1 MKKYLLSIICTLLPI
16 FAWGADGD
24 TFTVQTIEGVTMT
37 FSIISESERTCYV
50 GKPNETAI
58 DITTSGVVT
67 IPEMAEGY
75 SVIGVQTGAFAG
87 CINVTQFVLPETLRT
102 IGDFAFRNCSSLTTI
117 ELSDNITDVGSFA
130 FADCKGLSSVYIP
143 KNVKYIGPAAFGWCN
158 LDYISV
164 DELNPYLDSRN
175 GCNAVIETN
184 TDKIVVATNY
194 TIVPENVRV
203 IGDRSFAGCEQLQ
216 SISLPSGLTEIQAWA
231 FGNCI
236 AIHDIYIPQ
245 NVSTIM
251 DGPFSGCSNLNTI
264 VVDSSNPN
272 YDSRNNCNGIIETS
286 TNTLIAGV
294 QATIIPNTV
303 TAIGTRAYY
312 GMGNLTSVEIPSSV
326 TRIATEAFGFNYS
339 LNTITIPNSVTTIE
353 ERAFYTT
360 SNFSTV
366 TSLIENPYEIS
377 ETAFDGDD
385 NFFNNVTLYVPA
397 GTKSLYETTAGWSK
411 FHNIVELGGSEEA
424 QYWMELRSTLDYA
437 LDVQERAQ
445 GHPNVE
451 PWMQEE
457 LAMMIE
463 RGSNMYDE
471 HTADEEEV
479 HHMIEELNWICSEIE
494 EAMNREPEPSEGPVP
509 YAIFIDNNTALEFRY
524 DDQRSSYPEAM
535 DIYPFSSTVDR
546 GWNDMAE
553 SIHSV
558 VFNES
563 FANCTTITSTE
574 YWFFGCSNLET
585 FIGLENLNTS
595 NVTNMASMFH
605 GCSSLTSLDLSS
617 FNTTSVTEMKMMFY
631 ECPNLTTIYVSSG
644 WSTANVSSSDYM
656 FGGSERIV
664 GGRGTQ
670 WNPDYTDAAYAHI
683 DGGIDNPGYLTDING
698 SGSSDLDQR
707 KAELLDKIDQLM
719 QELDVCHSLLS
730 QKDPQKNSELWPN
743 LDYIAASIYD
753 VGDRT
758 KSAESDAELDEC
770 ENMFLQI
777 MQELEWLRM
786 KIDEYEAVESEARF
800 DGLTAWVYG
809 DATLDDAFAEVGR
822 ESAVQTIAAIVWEG
836 TGALT
841 AEQMQGI
848 TNPNLLVYVNDASK
862 APAGVR
868 NVIVNGTA
876 ANITLSDASG
886 NNNFFCPEP
895 FTAQSIS
902 YTRNFSQ
909 TTEIGVSR
917 GWETIALPFT
927 VQSITHESHGVL
939 EPFGINNGYPFWLRQ
954 LGSDGLARATVLEA
968 NVPFLICMPNN
979 SVYPS
984 VYNQVGNVTFS
995 SSNVTVPETH
1005 PLEMF
1010 GANVILTPAFQNL
1023 SAGSDIF
1030 TLNVGEAQGS
1040 YPEGSVFISN
1050 YRSVRPFQCYAR
1062 HSSQARGTDDIQFI
1076 PLTSIGGGDDTTA
1089 IMEIIQ
1095 PAANGTGDWY
1105 SLDGRKL
1112 SSKPTQKGVYIQNG
1126 KKIVIK

>member
-1 MKKYLLSIICTLLPI
+1 MKKYLLSIICTLLPMLSWAQEPYAVMI
-16 FAWGADGD
+16 DG
-24 TFTVQTIEGVTMT
+24 
-37 FSIISESERTCYV
+37 
-50 GKPNETAI
+50 NTAI
-58 DITTSGVVT
+58 EFRYDNEKAARGGMDIGPFSSSAEDRPWNTY
-67 IPEMAEGY
+67 AEGIY
-75 SVIGVQTGAFAG
+75 SVIFDESFANYNSLTSTAWWFYNCRNLETIIGIENFNTSNVIRMDWMFFG
-87 CINVTQFVLPETLRT
+87 CLGLTNLDVSNFNTSNVTYMRGMFSGCSGLTSLDVSNFNTSNVTDMWGLFS
-102 IGDFAFRNCSSLTTI
+102 GCSSLTSLDVSNFNT
-117 ELSDNITDVGSFA
+117 SNVTDM
-130 FADCKGLSSVYIP
+130 SSMFSQCESLTSLDVSNFNTS
-143 KNVKYIGPAAFGWCN
+143 NV
-158 LDYISV
+158 
-164 DELNPYLDSRN
+164 
-175 GCNAVIETN
+175 TN
-184 TDKIVVATNY
+184 MSGMFNY
-194 TIVPENVRV
+194 
-203 IGDRSFAGCEQLQ
+203 
-216 SISLPSGLTEIQAWA
+216 
-231 FGNCI
+231 
-236 AIHDIYIPQ
+236 
-245 NVSTIM
+245 
-251 DGPFSGCSNLNTI
+251 CSNLATI
-264 VVDSSNPN
+264 YASNSWSTANVTDSENMFYGCTNLVGRAGTTYDSSHTDASYAHVDEGSSNPG
-272 YDSRNNCNGIIETS
+272 Y
-286 TNTLIAGV
+286 
-294 QATIIPNTV
+294 
-303 TAIGTRAYY
+303 
-312 GMGNLTSVEIPSSV
+312 LT
-326 TRIATEAFGFNYS
+326 G
-339 LNTITIPNSVTTIE
+339 
-353 ERAFYTT
+353 
-360 SNFSTV
+360 
-366 TSLIENPYEIS
+366 
-377 ETAFDGDD
+377 DG
-385 NFFNNVTLYVPA
+385 
-397 GTKSLYETTAGWSK
+397 
-411 FHNIVELGGSEEA
+411 GGSGEEA
-424 QYWMELRSTLDYA
+424 QYWMELQSMLQYA
-437 LDVQERAQ
+437 DELYGRARDNS
-445 GHPNVE
+445 NVE
-451 PWMQEE
+451 QWMLEE
-457 LAMMIE
+457 LSMMID

-479 HHMIEELNWICSEIE
+479 HHMIEELNWICMEIE

-546 GWNDMAE
+546 GWHDMAE
-553 SIHSV
+553 SIRSV

-563 FANCTTITSTE
+563 FANCTSITSTE

-585 FIGLENLNTS
+585 FIGLEYLNTS
-595 NVTNMASMFH
+595 NVTNMASMFD
-605 GCSSLTSLDLSS
+605 GCYSLTSLDLSS
-617 FNTTSVTEMKMMFY
+617 FNTTSVTDMKMMFY
-631 ECPNLTTIYVSSG
+631 GCTNLTTIYVRSG
-644 WSTANVSSSDYM
+644 WSTANVTESSYM
-656 FGGSERIV
+656 FEGCDRIV

-670 WNPDYTDAAYAHI
+670 WDPDHTDAAYAHV
-683 DGGIDNPGYLTDING
+683 DGGENNPGYLTDPN
-698 SGSSDLDQR
+698 
-707 KAELLDKIDQLM
+707 AE
-719 QELDVCHSLLS
+719 
-730 QKDPQKNSELWPN
+730 P
-743 LDYIAASIYD
+743 
-753 VGDRT
+753 
-758 KSAESDAELDEC
+758 
-770 ENMFLQI
+770 
-777 MQELEWLRM
+777 
-786 KIDEYEAVESEARF
+786 VESEAWF

-836 TGALT
+836 TGVLT

-848 TNPNLLVYVNDASK
+848 TNPNLLVYVTEASK
-862 APAGVR
+862 APAGVQ

-876 ANITLSDASG
+876 AQIVLTDASG

-1010 GANVILTPAFQNL
+1010 GANVILTPAFQNQA
-1023 SAGSDIF
+1023 AGSDIF

-1050 YRSVRPFQCYAR
+1050 YRSVRPFQCYVR

-1112 SSKPTQKGVYIQNG
+1112 SSKPTQKGIYIQNG

>member
-1 MKKYLLSIICTLLPI
+1 MMI
-16 FAWGADGD
+16 DG
-24 TFTVQTIEGVTMT
+24 
-37 FSIISESERTCYV
+37 
-50 GKPNETAI
+50 NTAI
-58 DITTSGVVT
+58 EFRYDNEKAARGGMDIGPFSSAGERPWDGMTSS
-67 IPEMAEGY
+67 IY
-75 SVIGVQTGAFAG
+75 SVVFDESFANYTSLTSTAYWFHSCTTLETIIGINYLNTSNVTDMSNMFAG
-87 CINVTQFVLPETLRT
+87 CGSLQSLDVSSFNTEKVTNMAYAFSGLINLESLNLGNLNTSNVTDMRGLFDGCSKL
-102 IGDFAFRNCSSLTTI
+102 SSL
-117 ELSDNITDVGSFA
+117 DVGSFNTEKVTNMRNM
-130 FADCKGLSSVYIP
+130 FAGLPVTSLDLSSFNTSSVTDM
-143 KNVKYIGPAAFGWCN
+143 GW
-158 LDYISV
+158 
-164 DELNPYLDSRN
+164 
-175 GCNAVIETN
+175 
-184 TDKIVVATNY
+184 
-194 TIVPENVRV
+194 
-203 IGDRSFAGCEQLQ
+203 
-216 SISLPSGLTEIQAWA
+216 
-231 FGNCI
+231 
-236 AIHDIYIPQ
+236 
-245 NVSTIM
+245 M
-251 DGPFSGCSNLNTI
+251 FSGCMQLTTI
-264 VVDSSNPN
+264 LVGRGWVVSTYTSGEAMFLSCEKLVGQNGTTYDFNFTDQTYAHVDGGVSNPG
-272 YDSRNNCNGIIETS
+272 YLSGE
-286 TNTLIAGV
+286 AG
-294 QATIIPNTV
+294 
-303 TAIGTRAYY
+303 
-312 GMGNLTSVEIPSSV
+312 PS
-326 TRIATEAFGFNYS
+326 
-339 LNTITIPNSVTTIE
+339 
-353 ERAFYTT
+353 
-360 SNFSTV
+360 
-366 TSLIENPYEIS
+366 
-377 ETAFDGDD
+377 DQ
-385 NFFNNVTLYVPA
+385 
-397 GTKSLYETTAGWSK
+397 
-411 FHNIVELGGSEEA
+411 EEA
-424 QYWMELRSTLDYA
+424 QYWMELESTLQYA
-437 LDVQERAQ
+437 DDLYGRARDNS
-445 GHPNVE
+445 NVE
-451 PWMQEE
+451 QWMLEE
-457 LAMMIE
+457 LSEFMN
-463 RGSNMYDE
+463 RGSDMLDAHE
-471 HTADEEEV
+471 ADEQEV
-479 HHMIEELNWICSEIE
+479 RHMIEEINYICWEIE

-546 GWNDMAE
+546 GWHDMAE
-553 SIHSV
+553 SIRSV

-563 FANCTTITSTE
+563 FANCTSITSTE

-585 FIGLENLNTS
+585 FIGLEYLNTS
-595 NVTNMASMFH
+595 NVTNMASMFD
-605 GCSSLTSLDLSS
+605 GCYSLTSLDLSS
-617 FNTTSVTEMKMMFY
+617 FNTTSVTDMKMMFY
-631 ECPNLTTIYVSSG
+631 GCTNLTTIYVRSG
-644 WSTANVSSSDYM
+644 WSTANVTESSYM
-656 FGGSERIV
+656 FEGCDRIV

-670 WNPDYTDAAYAHI
+670 WDPEHVDAAYAHV
-683 DGGIDNPGYLTDING
+683 DGGTNNPGYFTDPY
-698 SGSSDLDQR
+698 
-707 KAELLDKIDQLM
+707 AE
-719 QELDVCHSLLS
+719 
-730 QKDPQKNSELWPN
+730 PSE
-743 LDYIAASIYD
+743 
-753 VGDRT
+753 G
-758 KSAESDAELDEC
+758 
-770 ENMFLQI
+770 
-777 MQELEWLRM
+777 
-786 KIDEYEAVESEARF
+786 EARF

-809 DATLDDAFAEVGR
+809 DATLDDAFEEVGR

-848 TNPNLLVYVNDASK
+848 TNPNLLVYVNEASK
-862 APAGVR
+862 APAGVQ

-876 ANITLSDASG
+876 AQIVLTDASG

-1010 GANVILTPAFQNL
+1010 GANVILTPAFQNQA
-1023 SAGSDIF
+1023 AGSDIF

>member
-16 FAWGADGD
+16 FASAQEPYAVMIDG
-24 TFTVQTIEGVTMT
+24 
-37 FSIISESERTCYV
+37 
-50 GKPNETAI
+50 NTAI
-58 DITTSGVVT
+58 EFRYDNEKAARGGMDIGPFDSGSDRPWST
-67 IPEMAEGY
+67 YAEGIY
-75 SVIGVQTGAFAG
+75 SVIFDESFANCTSITSTAFWFSEFMHLEYIG
-87 CINVTQFVLPETLRT
+87 GLEYLNTSNVTDMEEMFFGCKELQELNVSNFRTGSVTNMSSMFNTCTALRNIDVT
-102 IGDFAFRNCSSLTTI
+102 NFNTSSVTNMSSMFFYCFGLEELDLTSFQTRNVTDMTMMFGFCPALTTI
-117 ELSDNITDVGSFA
+117 YVNEENWNTAYVSASNDMFQECQKLVGGMGTAWSSDH
-130 FADCKGLSSVYIP
+130 
-143 KNVKYIGPAAFGWCN
+143 IG
-158 LDYISV
+158 LDYAHI
-164 DELNPYLDSRN
+164 DFGPDNPGYLTARN
-175 GCNAVIETN
+175 G
-184 TDKIVVATNY
+184 
-194 TIVPENVRV
+194 
-203 IGDRSFAGCEQLQ
+203 
-216 SISLPSGLTEIQAWA
+216 
-231 FGNCI
+231 
-236 AIHDIYIPQ
+236 
-245 NVSTIM
+245 
-251 DGPFSGCSNLNTI
+251 
-264 VVDSSNPN
+264 
-272 YDSRNNCNGIIETS
+272 
-286 TNTLIAGV
+286 
-294 QATIIPNTV
+294 
-303 TAIGTRAYY
+303 
-312 GMGNLTSVEIPSSV
+312 
-326 TRIATEAFGFNYS
+326 
-339 LNTITIPNSVTTIE
+339 
-353 ERAFYTT
+353 
-360 SNFSTV
+360 
-366 TSLIENPYEIS
+366 
-377 ETAFDGDD
+377 
-385 NFFNNVTLYVPA
+385 
-397 GTKSLYETTAGWSK
+397 
-411 FHNIVELGGSEEA
+411 GGSGEEA
-424 QYWMELRSTLDYA
+424 QYWMELQSMLQYA
-437 LDVQERAQ
+437 QDVQSRAQ

-494 EAMNREPEPSEGPVP
+494 EAMNREPEPSGEPEP
-509 YAIFIDNNTALEFRY
+509 YAVLSDNNTVLTFYY
-524 DDQRSSYPEAM
+524 DDQKDVRGGM
-535 DIYPFSSTVDR
+535 DVGISEREWGHV
-546 GWNDMAE
+546 AE
-553 SIHSV
+553 TIESV

-563 FANCTTITSTE
+563 FSNCNSITSTSA
-574 YWFFGCSNLET
+574 WFFGCIQLRT
-585 FIGLENLNTS
+585 IIGLNYLNTS
-595 NVTNMASMFH
+595 NVTEMNSMFYS
-605 GCSSLTSLDLSS
+605 CSSLESLDLSS
-617 FNTTSVTEMKMMFY
+617 FNTSSVKDMTAMFWGCYSLRILNLSNFSTSSLISGGLGGMFVD
-631 ECPNLTTIYVSSG
+631 CSSLTTIYAGNWDTSKETSPSWG
-644 WSTANVSSSDYM
+644 M
-656 FGGSERIV
+656 FAGCSNLV
-664 GGRGTQ
+664 GGNGTHQ
-670 WNPDYTDAAYAHI
+670 DENHVDYTYAHI
-683 DGGIDNPGYLTDING
+683 DGGSNNPGYFTDIN
-698 SGSSDLDQR
+698 
-707 KAELLDKIDQLM
+707 AEP
-719 QELDVCHSLLS
+719 S
-730 QKDPQKNSELWPN
+730 
-743 LDYIAASIYD
+743 
-753 VGDRT
+753 
-758 KSAESDAELDEC
+758 
-770 ENMFLQI
+770 
-777 MQELEWLRM
+777 
-786 KIDEYEAVESEARF
+786 ESEAYF

-848 TNPNLLVYVNDASK
+848 TNPNLLVYVNEASK
-862 APAGVR
+862 APAGVQ

-876 ANITLSDASG
+876 AQIVLTDASG

-1010 GANVILTPAFQNL
+1010 GANVILTPAFQNQA
-1023 SAGSDIF
+1023 AGSDIF

-1050 YRSVRPFQCYAR
+1050 YRSVRPFQAYVH
-1062 HSSQARGTDDIQFI
+1062 HSNQARGTDDIQFI

-1112 SSKPTQKGVYIQNG
+1112 SSKPTQKGIYIQNG

>member
-16 FAWGADGD
+16 FASAQEPYAVMIDG
-24 TFTVQTIEGVTMT
+24 
-37 FSIISESERTCYV
+37 
-50 GKPNETAI
+50 NTAI
-58 DITTSGVVT
+58 EFRYDNEKAARGGMDIGPFDSGSDRPWST
-67 IPEMAEGY
+67 YAEGIY
-75 SVIGVQTGAFAG
+75 SVIFDESFANCTSITSTAFWFSEFMHLEYIG
-87 CINVTQFVLPETLRT
+87 GLEYLNTSNVTDMEEMFFGCKELQELNVSNFRTGSVTNMSSMFNTCTALRNIDVT
-102 IGDFAFRNCSSLTTI
+102 NFNTSSVTNMSSMFFYCFGLEELDLTSFQTRNVTDMTMMFGFCPALTTI
-117 ELSDNITDVGSFA
+117 YVNEENWNTAYVSASNDMFQECQKLVGGMGTAWSSDH
-130 FADCKGLSSVYIP
+130 
-143 KNVKYIGPAAFGWCN
+143 IG
-158 LDYISV
+158 LDYAHI
-164 DELNPYLDSRN
+164 DFGPDNPGYLTARN
-175 GCNAVIETN
+175 G
-184 TDKIVVATNY
+184 
-194 TIVPENVRV
+194 
-203 IGDRSFAGCEQLQ
+203 
-216 SISLPSGLTEIQAWA
+216 
-231 FGNCI
+231 
-236 AIHDIYIPQ
+236 
-245 NVSTIM
+245 
-251 DGPFSGCSNLNTI
+251 
-264 VVDSSNPN
+264 
-272 YDSRNNCNGIIETS
+272 
-286 TNTLIAGV
+286 
-294 QATIIPNTV
+294 
-303 TAIGTRAYY
+303 
-312 GMGNLTSVEIPSSV
+312 
-326 TRIATEAFGFNYS
+326 
-339 LNTITIPNSVTTIE
+339 
-353 ERAFYTT
+353 
-360 SNFSTV
+360 
-366 TSLIENPYEIS
+366 
-377 ETAFDGDD
+377 
-385 NFFNNVTLYVPA
+385 
-397 GTKSLYETTAGWSK
+397 
-411 FHNIVELGGSEEA
+411 GGSGEEA
-424 QYWMELRSTLDYA
+424 QYWMELQSMLQYA
-437 LDVQERAQ
+437 QDVQSRAQ

-494 EAMNREPEPSEGPVP
+494 EAMNREPEPSGEPEP
-509 YAIFIDNNTALEFRY
+509 YAVLSDNNTVLTFYY
-524 DDQRSSYPEAM
+524 DDQKDVRGGM
-535 DIYPFSSTVDR
+535 DVGISEREWGHV
-546 GWNDMAE
+546 AE
-553 SIHSV
+553 TIESV

-563 FANCTTITSTE
+563 FSNCNSITSTSA
-574 YWFFGCSNLET
+574 WFFGCIQLRT
-585 FIGLENLNTS
+585 IIGLNYLNTS
-595 NVTNMASMFH
+595 NVTEMNSMFYS
-605 GCSSLTSLDLSS
+605 CSSLESLDLSS
-617 FNTTSVTEMKMMFY
+617 FNTSSVKDMTAMFWGCYSLRILNLSNFSTSSLISGGLGGMFVD
-631 ECPNLTTIYVSSG
+631 CSSLTTIYAGNWDTSKETSPSWG
-644 WSTANVSSSDYM
+644 M
-656 FGGSERIV
+656 FAGCSNLV
-664 GGRGTQ
+664 GGNGTHQ
-670 WNPDYTDAAYAHI
+670 DENHVDYTYAHI
-683 DGGIDNPGYLTDING
+683 DGGSNNPGYFTDIN
-698 SGSSDLDQR
+698 
-707 KAELLDKIDQLM
+707 AEP
-719 QELDVCHSLLS
+719 S
-730 QKDPQKNSELWPN
+730 
-743 LDYIAASIYD
+743 
-753 VGDRT
+753 
-758 KSAESDAELDEC
+758 
-770 ENMFLQI
+770 
-777 MQELEWLRM
+777 
-786 KIDEYEAVESEARF
+786 ESEAYF

-848 TNPNLLVYVNDASK
+848 TNPNLLVYVTEASK
-862 APAGVR
+862 APAGVQ

-876 ANITLSDASG
+876 AQIVLTDASG

-1023 SAGSDIF
+1023 AAGSDIF

-1050 YRSVRPFQCYAR
+1050 YRSVRPFQAYVH
-1062 HSSQARGTDDIQFI
+1062 HSNQARGTDDIQFI

-1112 SSKPTQKGVYIQNG
+1112 SSKPTQKGIYIQNG